1 MESSKFKI
9 LIEKVKKQ
17 EIRGMDERE
26 YMQYHPC
33 NLREGFFPFEK
44 NVILTNKQ
52 KEELEFWVDQKGKE
66 FKKLEDT
73 AKEDD
78 KAFHSMLKPI
88 YWIIGIIL
96 FLMFISGSN
105 ELMSPGDF
113 SDTLKL
119 DDAKR

>member
-1 MESSKFKI
+1 MNSSKFNK
-9 LIEKVKKQ
+9 LIEKVKNQ

-26 YMQYHPC
+26 YMQYHPY

-44 NVILTNKQ
+44 EVMLTSKQ
-52 KEELEFWVDQKGKE
+52 KEELEFWVESKRNE
-66 FKKLEDT
+66 FKKLQDIAEEEDR
-73 AKEDD
+73 
-78 KAFHSMLKPI
+78 AFHSMFKPI

-105 ELMSPGDF
+105 DSLNPGDF
-113 SDTLKL
+113 SDTLKF